1 MMLTVALATLR
12 TRWVAFA
19 GTLAALA
26 LGVSVIATM
35 ALVLA
40 SANGG
45 GGHRSPER
53 FAAARFVIAADP
65 ALRVRDADGVDT
77 VPLLEQPDVPASVAA
92 RLPGATVD
100 RSFYAQL
107 AGVPADQP
115 PLGHGW
121 SSAAFAPYRLSSGRP
136 PRTDGEIVVAG
147 RPALGRPVTVLTAD
161 GPLSFTVVGTVQPR
175 TGEQPIFFT
184 DQEAARLSPGVDA
197 LVTDNPATARRA
209 AALPGLQVLTGS
221 ERHQADPDAVQ
232 DSAELAG
239 LTTFLAV
246 AAAISAFVAIAVIA
260 SGFALSVAQRRRDLA
275 LLRIVGASPRQVAR
289 MVRAEAALVGV
300 AGSALGCVLG
310 VIWAPLLARWIAG
323 RGLSP
328 AWFSVQLTAGS
339 VPALVIAFL
348 AGVAVAVASVLVA
361 ARRAGRIK
369 PTEALREAAV
379 EPTRVSPGRLLGGLG
394 CLVAGVATLAAVALL
409 FPSATSDAKTE
420 AMIVLFLVGG
430 AVLLAPFLVGPLTR
444 PFGYG
449 TAGMLIRAGV
459 SAGPGRAAAAVVP
472 ALIAVTLSVSILGS
486 GDTANAAAGAGLRQQ
501 AGAADYVVLP
511 AAGTPGLTTALID
524 RIDAIGGLDATA
536 VTQTTLLTHEP
547 AITRFHLEAPMPI
560 PFAAIGIDRAS
571 AALSLPVR
579 AGSLADLGDHA
590 IAVDASWHERLG
602 ATMRLWLPDGTPVSL
617 RVVAILAPG
626 LSGISLVVDTGNAG
640 GVMPGAVYVRLR
652 PGAAGA
658 GAAAASL
665 RSVAGQAG
673 ARVVPASRWSAVAS
687 DQQDEQNQVGLE
699 LLLGIAI
706 AYCAI
711 GIASTSLMSASG
723 RRGEL
728 ALLRLTGAT
737 RRQIAWI
744 VAAESLALTFA
755 AVAVSAAISGLVL
768 GGLWVA
774 FARAAGFTPIVL
786 PWPLI
791 GMITGA
797 SALIGVVAS
806 TLPVI
811 IWPAGRPRPHRPGEP
826 GKETVHGARCRC

>member
-1 MMLTVALATLR
+1 MMLTAALATLR
-12 TRWVAFA
+12 TRSVAFA

-40 SANGG
+40 AADGG

-53 FAAARFVIAADP
+53 FAAARFVITADQ

-77 VPLLEQPDVPASVAA
+77 VALLEQPDVPASAVA
-92 RLPGATVD
+92 RLPGATID

-107 AGVPADQP
+107 AGVPAAQP

-121 SSAAFAPYRLSSGRP
+121 SSAAFAPYRLSSGRR

-147 RPALGRPVTVLTAD
+147 RAALGRPVTVLTAG
-161 GPLSFTVVGTVQPR
+161 GPLSFTVVGTVAPR

-184 DQEAARLSPGVDA
+184 DAEAARLSPGVDA
-197 LVTDNPATARRA
+197 LVTDDPATARRA
-209 AALPGLQVLTGS
+209 AALPGLQVLTGA
-221 ERHQADPDAVQ
+221 ERHQADPDAAQ

-260 SGFALSVAQRRRDLA
+260 SAFGLSVAQRRRDLA
-275 LLRIVGASPRQVAR
+275 LLRIVGATPRQVAR

-300 AGSALGCVLG
+300 AGSGLGCLLG
-310 VIWAPLLARWIAG
+310 VIWAPLLARWIAS

-361 ARRAGRIK
+361 ARRAGRIR

-379 EPTRVSPGRLLGGLG
+379 EPARVSPGRLLGGLG

-420 AMIVLFLVGG
+420 AMIVLLLVGG

-444 PFGYG
+444 PFGRG

-459 SAGPGRAAAAVVP
+459 SAGPGRAAAVVVP
-472 ALIAVTLSVSILGS
+472 ALIAVGLSVSILGS
-486 GDTANAAAGAGLRQQ
+486 GDTANAAADAGLHQQ

-536 VTQTTLLTHEP
+536 VTQTTLLAHEP

-560 PFAAIGIDRAS
+560 PFAAIGIDHAS
-571 AALSLPVR
+571 AGLSLPVR
-579 AGSLADLGDHA
+579 AGSLADLGDHT
-590 IAVDASWHERLG
+590 IAVDSSWHERLG

-626 LSGISLVVDTGNAG
+626 LSGVSLVVDADNAG
-640 GVMPGAVYVRLR
+640 GMMPGAVYVRLR
-652 PGAAGA
+652 PGGVDAARA
-658 GAAAASL
+658 GAAVASL
-665 RSVAGQAG
+665 RAVAGQAD
-673 ARVVPASRWSAVAS
+673 ARVVPASRWSAAVS
-687 DQQDEQNQVGLE
+687 DQQNEQNQVGLE

-706 AYCAI
+706 AYSAI
-711 GIASTSLMSASG
+711 GIASTSLMSTSG

-737 RRQIAWI
+737 RRQLAWI
-744 VAAESLALTFA
+744 IAAESLALTF
-755 AVAVSAAISGLVL
+755 VAVVASAAISGLVL

-774 FARAAGFTPIVL
+774 FARAAGSTPIVL

-791 GMITGA
+791 AMITGA

-806 TLPVI
+806 TLPVV
-811 IWPAGRPRPHRPGEP
+811 GSTRPR
-826 GKETVHGARCRC
+826 

>member
-1 MMLTVALATLR
+1 MLTVALATLR
-12 TRWVAFA
+12 TRWTAFA

-40 SANGG
+40 AADGG
-45 GGHRSPER
+45 AHRSPER
-53 FAAARFVIAADP
+53 FAAAPFVIAADP
-65 ALRVRDADGVDT
+65 ALRVRDAGGVDT
-77 VPLLEQPDVPASVAA
+77 VPLLEQPDVPASAVA

-107 AGVPADQP
+107 AGVPAAQP

-136 PRTDGEIVVAG
+136 PRTAGEIVVAG
-147 RPALGRPVTVLTAD
+147 RAALGRPVTVLTAG
-161 GPLSFTVVGTVQPR
+161 GPLSFTVVGTVPPR

-184 DQEAARLSPGVDA
+184 DAEAARLSPGVDA
-197 LVTDNPATARRA
+197 LVTGDPATARRA
-209 AALPGLQVLTGS
+209 AALPGLQVLTGA
-221 ERHQADPDAVQ
+221 ERHQADPEAMQ
-232 DSAELAG
+232 DSAELSG

-246 AAAISAFVAIAVIA
+246 AAAISAFVAITVIA
-260 SGFALSVAQRRRDLA
+260 SAFGLSVAQRRRDLA
-275 LLRIVGASPRQVAR
+275 LLRIVGATPRQVAR

-300 AGSALGCVLG
+300 AGSALGCLLG

-328 AWFSVQLTAGS
+328 AWFGVQLTAGS

-361 ARRAGRIK
+361 AHRAGRIR

-379 EPTRVSPGRLLGGLG
+379 EPARVSPGRLFGGLG
-394 CLVAGVATLAAVALL
+394 CLVAGGATLGAVALL
-409 FPSATSDAKTE
+409 FPSATTDVKTE
-420 AMIVLFLVGG
+420 AMIVLLLVGG

-444 PFGYG
+444 PFGHG

-472 ALIAVTLSVSILGS
+472 ALIAVGLSVSILGS
-486 GDTANAAAGAGLRQQ
+486 SDTATAAADAGLHQQ
-501 AGAADYVVLP
+501 ASGADYVVLP
-511 AAGTPGLTTALID
+511 AAGTPGLTAALID
-524 RIDAIGGLDATA
+524 RIEAIGGLDATA
-536 VTQTTLLTHEP
+536 VTQTTLLAHEP

-560 PFAAIGIDRAS
+560 PFAALGIDHAS

-579 AGSLADLGDHA
+579 AGSLADLGA
-590 IAVDASWHERLG
+590 RTIAVDSSWHEPVG
-602 ATMRLWLPDGTPVSL
+602 AVMRLWLPDGTPVSL
-617 RVVAILAPG
+617 RVVAVLAPA
-626 LSGISLVVDTGNAG
+626 LSGVSLVVDGGNAG
-640 GVMPGAVYVRLR
+640 GSLPGAVYVRLR
-652 PGAAGA
+652 PGRAGA
-658 GAAAASL
+658 EAAVGALRAA
-665 RSVAGQAG
+665 AGQAG
-673 ARVVPASRWSAVAS
+673 ARVVPASRWSAVVS
-687 DQQDEQNQVGLE
+687 DQQNEQNQVGLE

-706 AYCAI
+706 AYSAI
-711 GIASTSLMSASG
+711 GIASTSLMSTSG

-737 RRQIAWI
+737 RRQVAWI

-774 FARAAGFTPIVL
+774 VARAAGFTPIAA
-786 PWPLI
+786 PWLLI
-791 GMITGA
+791 GIITGA
-797 SALIGVVAS
+797 AALIGVVAS
-806 TLPVI
+806 TLPVL
-811 IWPAGRPRPHRPGEP
+811 GSTRPG
-826 GKETVHGARCRC
+826 

>member
-1 MMLTVALATLR
+1 MMLAVALAASTLR

-40 SANGG
+40 AADDG

-53 FAAARFVIAADP
+53 FAAAPFVIHADP
-65 ALRVRDADGVDT
+65 ALRVRDRDGIDT
-77 VPLLEQPDVPASVAA
+77 VPLLQQPDIAPAAVAQ
-92 RLPGATVD
+92 LPGATAD

-107 AGVPADQP
+107 AGVPAARP

-121 SSAAFAPYRLSSGRP
+121 SSAAFAPYRLASGHP

-147 RPALGRPVTVLTAD
+147 RVAIGRPVTVLTAG
-161 GPLSFTVVGTVQPR
+161 GPLAVTIVGTVQPR
-175 TGEQPIFFT
+175 TGEQPIFFS
-184 DQEAARLSPGVDA
+184 DAEAARLSPGVDA
-197 LVTDNPATARRA
+197 LVTDDPATARRA
-209 AALPGLQVLTGS
+209 AGLPGLQVLTGP

-232 DSAELAG
+232 DGTELAG
-239 LTTFLAV
+239 LTTFLGI
-246 AAAISAFVAIAVIA
+246 AAAISSFVAVAVIA
-260 SGFALSVAQRRRDLA
+260 SAFGLSVAQRRRDLA
-275 LLRIVGASPRQVAR
+275 LLRIVGATPRQVAR

-300 AGSALGCVLG
+300 AGSALGCLLG

-328 AWFSVQLTAGS
+328 AWFSVQLSAGS
-339 VPALVIAFL
+339 APALVIAFL

-361 ARRAGRIK
+361 ARRAGMIR

-379 EPTRVSPGRLLGGLG
+379 EPSRISTGRLVGGLG
-394 CLVAGVATLAAVALL
+394 CLLAGIATLVAVALL

-420 AMIVLFLVGG
+420 AMIVLLLLGG

-444 PFGYG
+444 PFGHG

-459 SAGPGRAAAAVVP
+459 RTGPGRAAAAVVP
-472 ALIAVTLSVSILGS
+472 VLIAVGLSVSILGS
-486 GDTANAAAGAGLRQQ
+486 SDTANAAAGSGLRQQ

-511 AAGTPGLTTALID
+511 ASGTPGLTAALID

-536 VTQTTLLTHEP
+536 VTSTSLLAREP
-547 AITRFHLEAPMPI
+547 AITRFHLESPMPI

-579 AGSLADLGDHA
+579 AGSLADLGDHT
-590 IAVDASWHERLG
+590 IAVDSSWHEHPG
-602 ATMRLWLPDGTPVSL
+602 ATLSLWLPDGTPVSL

-626 LSGISLVVDTGNAG
+626 LSGVSLVVDAGNAG
-640 GVMPGAVYVRLR
+640 DARPGVVYVRLR
-652 PGAAGA
+652 PGAVGA
-658 GAAAASL
+658 VASL
-665 RSVAGQAG
+665 RAAARQAG
-673 ARVVPASRWSAVAS
+673 ARVVPASRWSAAVS
-687 DQQDEQNQVGLE
+687 DQQAEQNQVGLE

-706 AYCAI
+706 AYSAL
-711 GIASTSLMSASG
+711 GIASTSLMSTSG
-723 RRGEL
+723 RRSEL

-737 RRQIAWI
+737 RRQIVWI
-744 VAAESLALTFA
+744 VAAESLALTIA
-755 AVAVSAAISGLVL
+755 AVAASAAISGLVL

-774 FARAAGFTPIVL
+774 FAQAAGFTPIVL
-786 PWPLI
+786 PWPAI
-791 GMITGA
+791 GMIAGGG
-797 SALIGVVAS
+797 ALIGVVAS
-806 TLPVI
+806 TLPVVTS
-811 IWPAGRPRPHRPGEP
+811 PVFR
-826 GKETVHGARCRC
+826 ARR

>member
-1 MMLTVALATLR
+1 MMLTIALATLR

-40 SANGG
+40 AANGG

-53 FAAARFVIAADP
+53 FAAARFVIAADQD
-65 ALRVRDADGVDT
+65 LRVRDAGGVDT
-77 VPLLEQPDVPASVAA
+77 VPLPEQPDVPASAVA
-92 RLPGATVD
+92 RLPDTAVD

-107 AGVPADQP
+107 AGVPAAQP

-121 SSAAFAPYRLSSGRP
+121 SSAAFAPYRLSSGHP
-136 PRTDGEIVVAG
+136 PRTNGEVVVAG
-147 RPALGRPVTVLTAD
+147 RAALGRPVTVLTAG

-184 DQEAARLSPGVDA
+184 DAEAARLSPGVDA
-197 LVTDNPATARRA
+197 LVTDDPATARRA
-209 AALPGLQVLTGS
+209 AALGLQVLTGAG
-221 ERHQADPDAVQ
+221 RHQADPDAGQ

-239 LTTFLAV
+239 LTTFLGI
-246 AAAISAFVAIAVIA
+246 AAAISAFVALAVIA
-260 SGFALSVAQRRRDLA
+260 SAFGLSVAQRRRDLA
-275 LLRIVGASPRQVAR
+275 LLRIVGATPRQVAR

-300 AGSALGCVLG
+300 AGSALGCLLG
-310 VIWAPLLARWIAG
+310 VIWAPLLAGWIAS

-328 AWFSVQLTAGS
+328 AWFSVQLTPGA

-348 AGVAVAVASVLVA
+348 AGVAVAVASVLMA
-361 ARRAGRIK
+361 ARRAGRIG

-379 EPTRVSPGRLLGGLG
+379 EPARVSPGRLLGGLG
-394 CLVAGVATLAAVALL
+394 CLAAGVATLAAVALL

-420 AMIVLFLVGG
+420 AMIVLLLVGG
-430 AVLLAPFLVGPLTR
+430 AVLLAPRLVGPLTR
-444 PFGYG
+444 PFGHG

-472 ALIAVTLSVSILGS
+472 ALIAVGLSVSILGS
-486 GDTANAAAGAGLRQQ
+486 SDTATAAADAGLQQQ
-501 AGAADYVVLP
+501 ASAADYVVLP
-511 AAGTPGLTTALID
+511 GAGTPGLSTALID

-536 VTQTTLLTHEP
+536 VTQTTLLAHEP

-571 AALSLPVR
+571 PALTLPVL
-579 AGSLADLGDHA
+579 AGSLANLGDHT
-590 IAVDASWHERLG
+590 IAVDTSWHERLG
-602 ATMRLWLPDGTPVSL
+602 ASMRLWLPDGTPVSL

-626 LSGISLVVDTGNAG
+626 LSGVSLVVDTGNAG
-640 GVMPGAVYVRLR
+640 AVMPGAVYVRLR
-652 PGAAGA
+652 PGHVSAAV
-658 GAAAASL
+658 ASL
-665 RSVAGQAG
+665 RAVARQAD
-673 ARVVPASRWSAVAS
+673 ARVVPASRWSAAVS
-687 DQQDEQNQVGLE
+687 DQQNEQNQVGLE

-706 AYCAI
+706 AYSAI
-711 GIASTSLMSASG
+711 GIAGTSLMSTSG

-744 VAAESLALTFA
+744 TAAESLALTFA
-755 AVAVSAAISGLVL
+755 AVAVAAAISGLVL

-774 FARAAGFTPIVL
+774 YARAAGSTPIVL

-791 GMITGA
+791 AAIIGA
-797 SALIGVVAS
+797 SALIGVAAS
-806 TLPVI
+806 TLPVL
-811 IWPAGRPRPHRPGEP
+811 GSRR
-826 GKETVHGARCRC
+826 